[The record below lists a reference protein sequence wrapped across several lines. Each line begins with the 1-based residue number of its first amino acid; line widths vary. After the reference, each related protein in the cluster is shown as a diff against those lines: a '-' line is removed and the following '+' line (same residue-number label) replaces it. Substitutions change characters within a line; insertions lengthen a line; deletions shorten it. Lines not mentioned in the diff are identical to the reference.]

1 MTYSKITPKA
11 YAKLRTQP
19 EHIRQEYEQRAN
31 KALKETVAKE
41 QAHFQKQVDEYKEY
55 ATKEIEKAQAEAEH
69 WKQQVEIIYGLM
81 EQSEIEIKEERK
93 RFRVEIERL
102 EREVKRLKEEKA
114 RRNKAKRII
123 EI

>member
-1 MTYSKITPKA
+1 MTYSKVAPKA
-11 YAKLRTQP
+11 YARLRTQP

-31 KALKETVAKE
+31 KALQEQVEKERKHL
-41 QAHFQKQVDEYKEY
+41 QQQVDEYKEY
-55 ATKEIEKAQAEAEH
+55 ATLEIEKAQAEAEH
-69 WKQQVEIIYGLM
+69 WREQVEIIYGLM
-81 EQSEIEIKEERK
+81 EQSEVEIKKEREK
-93 RFRVEIERL
+93 VRVEIERL